1 MKTLKL
7 TLKKKWFDM
16 ILSGEK
22 TEEYREIKD
31 FWNRRLTREHEL
43 GGHYALKGIFKTYG
57 LVEFRNGY
65 ASDAPTMTLE
75 CKGISKG
82 NAKPEWSDNWQG
94 EVFIIKLGEIT
105 SKANCR

>member
-7 TLKKKWFDM
+7 TLKKKWFYM
-16 ILSGEK
+16 ILSGDK

-43 GGHYALKGIFKTYG
+43 GGHCALNGIFKNYR

-65 ASDAPTMTLE
+65 ASDAPTMILE
-75 CKGISKG
+75 CKGIAKG
-82 NAKPEWSDNWQG
+82 KAKPEWSDGWQG
-94 EVFIIKLGEIT
+94 EVFIIKLGEILDT
-105 SKANCR
+105 SNCL